1 MAKFKMYIRH
11 RKYFVGDEI
20 EYRVFNEI
28 RHGTVIKAPDAY
40 YCDSHAYGIDYYIV
54 SNKHLPPGKCS
65 VISFIRGGN
74 FPPFP
79 VGLFPPVHIWA
90 IMLLAWWPYPLLYDQ
105 YPLPML

>member
-1 MAKFKMYIRH
+1 MAKLKMYTRH

-54 SNKHLPPGKCS
+54 SDAEEYQVGNEREQFFIPQYRLISVSSINGK
-65 VISFIRGGN
+65 IE
-74 FPPFP
+74 
-79 VGLFPPVHIWA
+79 
-90 IMLLAWWPYPLLYDQ
+90 
-105 YPLPML
+105 